1 MLRRGGELDGV
12 RILGRKTVE
21 LMTANHLP
29 RDIAYSRP
37 GSGFGLG
44 FNVLLDVGQA
54 GQLGSAGSYGWGGA
68 YHSTYWVDP
77 REGLVV
83 SYVTQLI
90 PATGLDDHAKI
101 RSLLYQALVD

>member
-1 MLRRGGELDGV
+1 M
-12 RILGRKTVE
+12 
-21 LMTANHLP
+21 
-29 RDIAYSRP
+29 
-37 GSGFGLG
+37 
-44 FNVLLDVGQA
+44 DVGQA

-77 REGLVV
+77 HEGLVV